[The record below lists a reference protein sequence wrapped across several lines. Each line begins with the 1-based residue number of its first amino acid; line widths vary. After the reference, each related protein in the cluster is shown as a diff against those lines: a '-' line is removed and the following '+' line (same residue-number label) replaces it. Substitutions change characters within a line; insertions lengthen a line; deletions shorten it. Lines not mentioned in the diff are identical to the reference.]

1 MKFPEEDWM
10 TPSVQLKNVCK
21 RFSDV
26 VPVDNISL
34 EIIRGEFFSILGPSG
49 CGKTTTMRIIGG
61 LENPDEGDVFISGK
75 RVNDIPPYKRD
86 CSIVFQNLALF
97 PHLSVNQNIAFG
109 LQFKDLSRAEVD
121 QKVSVMLDLVE
132 LKGLGERK
140 PRQLSGGQQQ
150 RVALARSIVLKPEV
164 LLLDEPL
171 ASLDRKLRDSM
182 RIEIRKIQQE
192 TGITFVYVT
201 HDLEEALSMSDHI
214 AVMKDGRFLQI
225 GSPVEIHD
233 HPKTRFVADF
243 MGATNILGGRIVEK
257 SNGGAAILTEG
268 GLSVIAPD
276 NNQGVDDSISI
287 SISPE
292 AIEFRPANAT
302 WEIDNKFPAKIEEN
316 IYLGDV
322 SEIIIALN
330 PAESIKAKLTRHS
343 RLTRDDLN
351 VGDEIQVGWRKEDI
365 NSLAD

>member
-1 MKFPEEDWM
+1 M
-10 TPSVQLKNVCK
+10 TPSVQLKKVYK
-21 RFSDV
+21 RFGDV

-61 LENPDEGDVFISGK
+61 LEHPDEGDVYISGK

-97 PHLSVNQNIAFG
+97 PHLTVDQNIAFG
-109 LQFKDLSRAEVD
+109 LQFKDLSRQEITH
-121 QKVSVMLDLVE
+121 KVSEMLELVE
-132 LKGLGERK
+132 LQGLGARK

-182 RIEIRKIQQE
+182 RIEIRKIQKE
-192 TGITFVYVT
+192 TGITFIYVT

-214 AVMKDGRFLQI
+214 AVMRNGRFLQI
-225 GSPVEIHD
+225 GTPVEIHD
-233 HPKTRFVADF
+233 RPKTRFVADF
-243 MGATNILGGRIVEK
+243 MGATNILAGRVVEK
-257 SNGGAAILTEG
+257 NGDGAVISTEG
-268 GLSVIAPD
+268 GLSVAAPD
-276 NNQGVDDSISI
+276 NDLDVNDSISI

-292 AIEFRPANAT
+292 AIEIRPGNAE
-302 WEIDNKFPAKIEEN
+302 WDIDNKFPARIEEN
-316 IYLGDV
+316 VYLGDV

-343 RLTRDDLN
+343 TMSSGELK
-351 VGDEIQVGWRKEDI
+351 VGDEIQVGWHKADI
-365 NSLAD
+365 NSLSD

>member
-1 MKFPEEDWM
+1 M

-21 RFSDV
+21 RFGDV

-34 EIIRGEFFSILGPSG
+34 QIIRGEFFSILGPSG

-97 PHLSVNQNIAFG
+97 PHLTVNQNIAFG
-109 LQFKDLSRAEVD
+109 LQFKDLSKADISR
-121 QKVSVMLDLVE
+121 KVSEMLDLVE
-132 LKGLGERK
+132 LQGLGERK

-182 RIEIRKIQQE
+182 RIEIRKIQKE
-192 TGITFVYVT
+192 TGITFIYVT

-214 AVMKDGRFLQI
+214 AVMRDGRFLQI
-225 GSPVEIHD
+225 GTPVEIHD

-243 MGATNILGGRIVEK
+243 MGATNILSGRIVEK
-257 SNGGAAILTEG
+257 TGGSAAILTEG
-268 GLSVIAPD
+268 GLSVTTPAND
-276 NNQGVDDSISI
+276 RGVDDSISI

-292 AIEFRPANAT
+292 AVEIRPGKAE
-302 WEIDNKFPAKIEEN
+302 WDIDNKFSARIQEN
-316 IYLGDV
+316 VYLGDV

-330 PAESIKAKLTRHS
+330 PSESIKAKLTRHS
-343 RLTRDDLN
+343 KMRSSELK
-351 VGDEIQVGWRKEDI
+351 VGDEIQVGWRKADI

>member
-1 MKFPEEDWM
+1 MI
-10 TPSVQLKNVCK
+10 PSVQLKNVFK
-21 RFSDV
+21 RFGDV
-26 VPVDNISL
+26 VPVDNINL
-34 EIIRGEFFSILGPSG
+34 AIIRGEFFSILGPSG

-61 LENPDEGDVFISGK
+61 LEHPDEGEVFISGK
-75 RVNDIPPYKRD
+75 LVNNIPPYKRD

-97 PHLSVNQNIAFG
+97 PHLSVHQNIAFG
-109 LQFKDLSRAEVD
+109 LQFKDLSNTEIS
-121 QKVSVMLDLVE
+121 QKVSEMLELVE

-182 RIEIRKIQQE
+182 RIEIRKIQKE
-192 TGITFVYVT
+192 IGITFIYVT

-214 AVMKDGRFLQI
+214 AVMKNGKFLQI
-225 GSPVEIHD
+225 GTPVEIHD

-243 MGATNILGGRIVEK
+243 MGATNILAGKIVNK
-257 SNGGAAILTEG
+257 NSSGASILTEG
-268 GLSVIAPD
+268 GLSVIAPAND
-276 NNQGVDDSISI
+276 QSVNDPISI

-292 AIEFRPANAT
+292 AIEIRPANDE
-302 WEIDNKFPAKIEEN
+302 WEIDNKFPARIVEN
-316 IYLGDV
+316 VYLGDV

-330 PAESIKAKLTRHS
+330 KNESIKAKLTRHT
-343 RLTRDDLN
+343 RLISGELN